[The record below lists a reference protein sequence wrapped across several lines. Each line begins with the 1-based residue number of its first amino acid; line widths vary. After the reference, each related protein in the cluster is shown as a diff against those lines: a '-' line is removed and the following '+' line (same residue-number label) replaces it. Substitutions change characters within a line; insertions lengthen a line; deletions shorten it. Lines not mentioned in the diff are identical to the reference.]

1 LNCLK
6 TGGQIRRT
14 GQIYDSACLQLIQEK
29 MQKLTIGDFISM
41 WKCALAKVSERADEF
56 SRLDAA
62 TGDGDHGTA
71 IVQALSSSVE
81 AAEKGTEF
89 KTMLSEMGFNVMMQT
104 GGSTSTLFGA
114 FLLGMSDHA
123 EGTELDGAQVI
134 NMFHGGLAGVQ
145 KQTKAVR
152 GDKTMMDA
160 LIPAIDA
167 MQSAGSTDMREL
179 FAAAAEA
186 AQKGALA
193 TIDMKANFGRARNY
207 GERSIGTADA
217 GASSWA
223 CMFSAF
229 HESVAG

>member
-1 LNCLK
+1 
-6 TGGQIRRT
+6 
-14 GQIYDSACLQLIQEK
+14 
-29 MQKLTIGDFISM
+29 MQKLTVQDFISM
-41 WKCALAKVSERADEF
+41 WKWALARVKERADEF
-56 SRLDAA
+56 SRLDAV

-71 IVQALSSSVE
+71 IVQALVSSVE
-81 AAEKGTEF
+81 MAEKGIEF

-114 FLLGMSDHA
+114 LILGMSDHA
-123 EGTELDGAQVI
+123 EGTELDCPQVVR
-134 NMFHGGLAGVQ
+134 MFQGGLEGVQ
-145 KQTKAVR
+145 KQTKAGR

-167 MQSAGSTDMREL
+167 MVASDCNDIRQL
-179 FAAAAEA
+179 FAVAAEA
-186 AQKGALA
+186 AEQGAIA

-217 GASSWA
+217 GALSWA

-229 HESVAG
+229 HQSVAGVV